1 MKSIGMKFSLA
12 AVLLAGV
19 AVTTSAAY
27 ADDAPAAPAWG
38 TISAYVAL
46 ASDYR
51 FRGISQDDKNPSPE
65 ASLNWSGPD
74 GFYAGTWLAKTNW
87 SSVATCPTCG
97 ASPTFEMDL
106 YAGKHFDLNGTD
118 LNIEAYYYSYP
129 DANAAVLGTTK
140 SASYYETIVAL
151 SHTFGPLSLT
161 VTGANSP
168 EWSLGGGTGW
178 YVEGTAAYTLTDWL
192 SVSGNLGHQWVEAA
206 PSDYTHYDIGLTAT
220 WKSWTLDAR
229 YVGNDIKKAD
239 ATFWIADPKNVQ
251 DGFVATLTFNIA
263 NILQ

>member
-106 YAGKHFDLNGTD
+106 YAGKHFDLDGTD